1 MATKTAV
8 GGFDFGDGWEKW
20 LRLPGLRRARDRGH
34 SPEPMGE
41 RDRSRRCSGVVP
53 PRAVT

>member
-8 GGFDFGDGWEKW
+8 GEFDFGDGWEKW

-41 RDRSRRCSGVVP
+41 RDRSRRCGGGVP